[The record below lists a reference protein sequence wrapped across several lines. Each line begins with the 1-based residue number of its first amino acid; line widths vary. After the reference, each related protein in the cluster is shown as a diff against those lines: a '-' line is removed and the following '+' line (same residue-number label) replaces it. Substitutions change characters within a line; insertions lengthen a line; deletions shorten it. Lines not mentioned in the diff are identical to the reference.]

1 VSGYSPKS
9 LSCTEIRSVENGRFG
24 RLIARTRPRP
34 LDLSRTEILPSGGR
48 EAGIARS
55 TPLMKG
61 SVPRRRGRVHAR
73 GCRGRT

>member
-1 VSGYSPKS
+1 M
-9 LSCTEIRSVENGRFG
+9 
-24 RLIARTRPRP
+24 LIARTPPRP

-61 SVPRRRGRVHAR
+61 SEKNGGNGAPTLL
-73 GCRGRT
+73 CPSEP